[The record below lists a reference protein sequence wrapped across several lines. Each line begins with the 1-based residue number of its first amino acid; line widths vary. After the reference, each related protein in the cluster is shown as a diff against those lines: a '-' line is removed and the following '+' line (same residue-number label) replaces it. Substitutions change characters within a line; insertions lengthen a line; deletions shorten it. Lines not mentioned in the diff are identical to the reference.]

1 MYTVFVSSISV
12 IVVKQCS
19 NLGLY
24 LTNNHLKQ
32 DYTNRIKLVAE
43 YIYRNVEYQD
53 HMQSAINGINNI
65 LNLITKIDTNSR

>member
-1 MYTVFVSSISV
+1 MYNVFVSSISV
-12 IVVKQCS
+12 ILVKQCS

-32 DYTNRIKLVAE
+32 DYTNRRKLVVE

-53 HMQSAINGINNI
+53 HMQSAINRTNNI
-65 LNLITKIDTNSR
+65 LNLIIKVDTNSR

>member
-1 MYTVFVSSISV
+1 MYNVFVSSISV
-12 IVVKQCS
+12 ILVKQCS

-32 DYTNRIKLVAE
+32 DYTNKRKLVAE

-53 HMQSAINGINNI
+53 HMQSAINRTNNI
-65 LNLITKIDTNSR
+65 LNLIIKVDTNSR